1 MKRGITLS
9 IMAITVTIMVIVI
22 STATIIGTNTM
33 KAASYEE
40 YISKIKRVEDEVNFY
55 IESEGI
61 LPITGEVISKTGCK
75 PEFINVLN
83 ANGDSQN
90 DLYIID
96 MNKLNVI
103 SVNIGYGSVD
113 DNDIFLITSN
123 TNNIYYYGG
132 FKYDGRIVF
141 DIER

>member
-9 IMAITVTIMVIVI
+9 IMAIAVSIMFIVI
-22 STATIIGTNTM
+22 GTATIIGTNTM

-55 IESEGI
+55 MESEGT
-61 LPITGEVISKTGCK
+61 LPLTGEVLSKSGCK

-103 SVNIGYGSVD
+103 SVNIGYGNID
-113 DNDIFLITSN
+113 DNDIFLITAN

-132 FKYDGRIVF
+132 FKYDGRMVF
-141 DIER
+141 NIER